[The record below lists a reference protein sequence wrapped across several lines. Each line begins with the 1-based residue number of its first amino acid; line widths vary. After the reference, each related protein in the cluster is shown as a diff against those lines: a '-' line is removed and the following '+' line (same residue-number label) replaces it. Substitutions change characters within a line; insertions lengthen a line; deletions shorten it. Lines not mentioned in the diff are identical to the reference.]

1 MICIKWRKTRQ
12 CLALAGVLLALTVA
26 LILAEWDSLLIWCV
40 QKHIAGY
47 SQDDN
52 HSQVQR
58 LRSVD
63 KLARYLRSDRKR
75 NTVLMLNAART
86 FLAENEAGRT
96 NEAYIVFIHL
106 KSLIIRDLQYD
117 GIPASTIVGNIR
129 AFVETNAYAYAIQLR
144 DGDARQLVWQ
154 SREEIAKR
162 MEEARKTDEL
172 LRKLND
178 MAREDRPQNTGSS
191 RSGREGVV
199 NAPSERV
206 GERGVVP
213 ADSK

>member
-12 CLALAGVLLALTVA
+12 CLALAGVLLALTCA
-26 LILAEWDSLLIWCV
+26 LILAEWDSLLMWRIH
-40 QKHIAGY
+40 KRIAGY

-58 LRSVD
+58 LKSVD
-63 KLARYLRSDRKR
+63 LLARHLRSDRKR

-86 FLAENEAGRT
+86 FLAENEGGKT

-106 KSLIIRDLQYD
+106 KSLVIRDLQYD

-129 AFVETNAYAYAIQLR
+129 PFVETNAYAYAIQLR

-154 SREEIAKR
+154 SRKETAKR

-172 LRKLND
+172 LRKLKN
-178 MAREDRPQNTGSS
+178 MAMVDRIQTTGSS
-191 RSGREGVV
+191 LSGREGVV

-206 GERGVVP
+206 GESGVVP
-213 ADSK
+213 DDGK